1 MEFLEKIDIRSW
13 RNEVQRHLTKWSFFA
28 LGYALRSL
36 RVQVSLPS
44 FSQTLVNRSRDW
56 SKRPFSINEPWEL
69 DSFPVSSRRKEKR
82 EMDPLGGAQN
92 RFVCVLNESRLR
104 IDHESFA
111 KRKVNFFLGR
121 RKSVSKDDDDQFY
134 RHQFSILTAN
144 SVFASRFPVPKYER
158 VCFRIA
164 IVAG

>member
-56 SKRPFSINEPWEL
+56 SKRPFSTNEPWEL
-69 DSFPVSSRRKEKR
+69 DSFPVSSRGKEKR
-82 EMDPLGGAQN
+82 EMDSLGGAQN
-92 RFVCVLNESRLR
+92 RFVCALNESRLR

-121 RKSVSKDDDDQFY
+121 RKSVSKDNDDQFY
-134 RHQFSILTAN
+134 RRQFSILTAN